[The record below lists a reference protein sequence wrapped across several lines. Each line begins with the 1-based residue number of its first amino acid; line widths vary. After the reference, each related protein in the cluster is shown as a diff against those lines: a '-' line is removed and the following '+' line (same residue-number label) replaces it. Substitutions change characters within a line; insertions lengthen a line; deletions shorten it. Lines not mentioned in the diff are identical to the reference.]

1 LRLIETLVMAEDSTP
16 SYGTHAGDNRE
27 GRENPGRGV
36 RQTGPREPGGLR
48 IRLSDNEMK
57 AARALQEAFG
67 LRSPVAVLGFALRTL
82 AQQLEAGQLDA
93 LVAQQRSEGAGRA
106 RPRGEEG
113 TGERRQRGDRGDRGG
128 QVRQVRVDPF
138 ARPSRP
144 AAPAPTPLPAESEG
158 PESERPESEGHEGQA
173 ASDEG
178 ESTQGSDAQELSA
191 VVTEAVVTDSVV
203 TDAVV
208 TDAVVTDAAATA
220 APTPA
225 EAGA

>member
-1 LRLIETLVMAEDSTP
+1 MAEDSTP

-27 GRENPGRGV
+27 GRESPGRGV
-36 RQTGPREPGGLR
+36 RQTGPKEPGGLR

-93 LVAQQRSEGAGRA
+93 LVAQQRSEGAGRS
-106 RPRGEEG
+106 RPRGDEG
-113 TGERRQRGDRGDRGG
+113 AGERHERSDRGDRGG

-144 AAPAPTPLPAESEG
+144 AAPAPTPLVAESEG
-158 PESERPESEGHEGQA
+158 PESEGSESEA

-178 ESTQGSDAQELSA
+178 ESMLGSDALEL
-191 VVTEAVVTDSVV
+191 EAGV
-203 TDAVV
+203 TDAGV
-208 TDAVVTDAAATA
+208 TDAVVTDAAATDAAATDAAAAA
-220 APTPA
+220 APEQA
-225 EAGA
+225 EAEA

>member
-1 LRLIETLVMAEDSTP
+1 MAEDSTP

-27 GRENPGRGV
+27 GRESPGRGV
-36 RQTGPREPGGLR
+36 RQTGPKEPGGLR

-93 LVAQQRSEGAGRA
+93 LVAQQRSEGAGRS

-113 TGERRQRGDRGDRGG
+113 AGERRERSDRGDRGG

-158 PESERPESEGHEGQA
+158 PESEGSESEA

-178 ESTQGSDAQELSA
+178 ESIPVSDALEL
-191 VVTEAVVTDSVV
+191 E
-203 TDAVV
+203 
-208 TDAVVTDAAATA
+208 AVVTDAAATDAAATDDAAAA
-220 APTPA
+220 APAPA
-225 EAGA
+225 EAEA

>member
-1 LRLIETLVMAEDSTP
+1 MAEDSTP
-16 SYGTHAGDNRE
+16 SYGTHAGENRE
-27 GRENPGRGV
+27 GRESPGRGV
-36 RQTGPREPGGLR
+36 RQTGPKEPGGLR

-93 LVAQQRSEGAGRA
+93 LVAQQRSEGAGRS

-113 TGERRQRGDRGDRGG
+113 AGERRERSDRGDRGG

-158 PESERPESEGHEGQA
+158 PESEGSESEA
-173 ASDEG
+173 ATDEG
-178 ESTQGSDAQELSA
+178 ESMLGSDALELEA
-191 VVTEAVVTDSVV
+191 GVTDVVTDPV
-203 TDAVV
+203 TDA
-208 TDAVVTDAAATA
+208 VTDAAAAA
-220 APTPA
+220 APEPTEA
-225 EAGA
+225 EA

>member
-1 LRLIETLVMAEDSTP
+1 MAEDSTP

-36 RQTGPREPGGLR
+36 RQTGPKEPGGLR

-93 LVAQQRSEGAGRA
+93 LVAQQRSDGAGRSRPRGVEGAGVR
-106 RPRGEEG
+106 R
-113 TGERRQRGDRGDRGG
+113 ERSDRGDRGV

-144 AAPAPTPLPAESEG
+144 AAPAPTPLAAESEG
-158 PESERPESEGHEGQA
+158 SESESESEA

-178 ESTQGSDAQELSA
+178 ESMLGSDALEL
-191 VVTEAVVTDSVV
+191 E
-203 TDAVV
+203 AVV
-208 TDAVVTDAAATA
+208 TDAVTDTAAAA
-220 APTPA
+220 APEKTEA
-225 EAGA
+225 EA

>member
-1 LRLIETLVMAEDSTP
+1 MAEDSTP

-36 RQTGPREPGGLR
+36 RQTGPKEPGGLR

-113 TGERRQRGDRGDRGG
+113 TGERRQRSDRGDRGG

-158 PESERPESEGHEGQA
+158 PEFEGPESQA

-178 ESTQGSDAQELSA
+178 ESTLGSDAQELNA
-191 VVTEAVVTDSVV
+191 VVTEAVVTDSVVTDSVV

-208 TDAVVTDAAATA
+208 TDAVVTDVAAAATPA
-220 APTPA
+220 PA

>member
-1 LRLIETLVMAEDSTP
+1 MAEDSTP
-16 SYGTHAGDNRE
+16 SYGTHAGENRE
-27 GRENPGRGV
+27 GRESPGRGV
-36 RQTGPREPGGLR
+36 RQTGPKEPGGLR

-93 LVAQQRSEGAGRA
+93 LVAQQRSEGAGRS

-113 TGERRQRGDRGDRGG
+113 AGERRERSDRGDRGG

-144 AAPAPTPLPAESEG
+144 AAPAPTPLAAESEG
-158 PESERPESEGHEGQA
+158 SESEAESEA
-173 ASDEG
+173 TSDEG
-178 ESTQGSDAQELSA
+178 ESTLGSDTLELA
-191 VVTEAVVTDSVV
+191 AGV
-203 TDAVV
+203 TDA
-208 TDAVVTDAAATA
+208 VTDAAAAA
-220 APTPA
+220 APEPTEA
-225 EAGA
+225 EA

>member
-1 LRLIETLVMAEDSTP
+1 MAEDSTP

-27 GRENPGRGV
+27 GRESPGRGV
-36 RQTGPREPGGLR
+36 RQTGPKEPGGLR

-93 LVAQQRSEGAGRA
+93 LVAQQRSEGAGRS

-113 TGERRQRGDRGDRGG
+113 TGERRERSDRGDRGG

-144 AAPAPTPLPAESEG
+144 AAPAPTPLAAESEG
-158 PESERPESEGHEGQA
+158 SENEA

-178 ESTQGSDAQELSA
+178 ESMLGSDALEL
-191 VVTEAVVTDSVV
+191 EAGLTDAV
-203 TDAVV
+203 TDAV
-208 TDAVVTDAAATA
+208 TEAAAAA
-220 APTPA
+220 APEQTEA
-225 EAGA
+225 EA

>member
-1 LRLIETLVMAEDSTP
+1 MAEDSTP

-27 GRENPGRGV
+27 GRESPGRGV
-36 RQTGPREPGGLR
+36 RQTGPKEPGGLR

-93 LVAQQRSEGAGRA
+93 LVAQQRSEGAGRS
-106 RPRGEEG
+106 RPRGDEG
-113 TGERRQRGDRGDRGG
+113 AGERRERSDRGDRGG

-144 AAPAPTPLPAESEG
+144 AAPAPTPLVAESEG
-158 PESERPESEGHEGQA
+158 PESEGPESEGSESEA

-178 ESTQGSDAQELSA
+178 ESMLGSDALEL
-191 VVTEAVVTDSVV
+191 EAGVTDAGV

-208 TDAVVTDAAATA
+208 TDAVVTDAAATDAAAAA
-220 APTPA
+220 APEQA
-225 EAGA
+225 EAEA

>member
-36 RQTGPREPGGLR
+36 RQTGPKEPGGLR

-113 TGERRQRGDRGDRGG
+113 TGERRQRSDRGDRGG

-158 PESERPESEGHEGQA
+158 PESEA
-173 ASDEG
+173 ASDQG
-178 ESTQGSDAQELSA
+178 EPTLGSDAHELD
-191 VVTEAVVTDSVV
+191 AVVTDSVV
-203 TDAVV
+203 ADAVV
-208 TDAVVTDAAATA
+208 TDAVVTDAAAA
-220 APTPA
+220 ATPAPA

>member
-27 GRENPGRGV
+27 GRESPGRGV
-36 RQTGPREPGGLR
+36 RQTGPKEPGGLR

-93 LVAQQRSEGAGRA
+93 LVAQQRSEGAGRS

-113 TGERRQRGDRGDRGG
+113 AGERRERSDRGDRGG

-158 PESERPESEGHEGQA
+158 PESEGSESEA
-173 ASDEG
+173 AAEEG
-178 ESTQGSDAQELSA
+178 ESMLGSDALEL
-191 VVTEAVVTDSVV
+191 EGGV
-203 TDAVV
+203 TDAV
-208 TDAVVTDAAATA
+208 TDAVAAA
-220 APTPA
+220 APEQA
-225 EAGA
+225 EAEA

>member
-1 LRLIETLVMAEDSTP
+1 MAEDSTP

-27 GRENPGRGV
+27 GRESPGRGV
-36 RQTGPREPGGLR
+36 RQTGPKEPGGLR

-93 LVAQQRSEGAGRA
+93 LVAQQRSEGAGRS

-113 TGERRQRGDRGDRGG
+113 AGERRERSDRGDRGG

-144 AAPAPTPLPAESEG
+144 AAPAPTPLPAEAEG
-158 PESERPESEGHEGQA
+158 SESESENEA

-178 ESTQGSDAQELSA
+178 ESTLGIDTLEL
-191 VVTEAVVTDSVV
+191 EAGV
-203 TDAVV
+203 TDAV
-208 TDAVVTDAAATA
+208 TDAMTDAAAAA
-220 APTPA
+220 APEPTEA
-225 EAGA
+225 EA

>member
-1 LRLIETLVMAEDSTP
+1 MAEDSTP

-27 GRENPGRGV
+27 GRESPGRGV
-36 RQTGPREPGGLR
+36 RQTGPKEPGGLR

-93 LVAQQRSEGAGRA
+93 LVAQQRGEGAGRS

-113 TGERRQRGDRGDRGG
+113 AGERRERSDRVDRGG

-144 AAPAPTPLPAESEG
+144 PAPAPTPLAAESEG
-158 PESERPESEGHEGQA
+158 ADIEA
-173 ASDEG
+173 ASGEDESLLG
-178 ESTQGSDAQELSA
+178 TDALEL
-191 VVTEAVVTDSVV
+191 EAAVTDFAES
-203 TDAVV
+203 
-208 TDAVVTDAAATA
+208 A
-220 APTPA
+220 APEQA
-225 EAGA
+225 EAEA

>member
-1 LRLIETLVMAEDSTP
+1 MAEDSTP

-27 GRENPGRGV
+27 GRESPGRGN
-36 RQTGPREPGGLR
+36 RQSGPKEPGGLR

-93 LVAQQRSEGAGRA
+93 LVAQQRSEGAGRS

-113 TGERRQRGDRGDRGG
+113 GGERRERSSRGDRGA

-144 AAPAPTPLPAESEG
+144 AAPAPTTLESGSEGSDSEAVSGEAETLLATDALEPEAVLTDSAESPLPE
-158 PESERPESEGHEGQA
+158 Q
-173 ASDEG
+173 
-178 ESTQGSDAQELSA
+178 
-191 VVTEAVVTDSVV
+191 
-203 TDAVV
+203 
-208 TDAVVTDAAATA
+208 
-220 APTPA
+220 A
-225 EAGA
+225 EAEA

>member
-1 LRLIETLVMAEDSTP
+1 MAEDSTP

-27 GRENPGRGV
+27 GRESPGRGV
-36 RQTGPREPGGLR
+36 RQTGPKEPGGLR

-93 LVAQQRSEGAGRA
+93 LVAQQRSEGAGRS

-113 TGERRQRGDRGDRGG
+113 AGERRERSDRGDRGG

-144 AAPAPTPLPAESEG
+144 AAPAPTPLAAESEG
-158 PESERPESEGHEGQA
+158 SESEA

-178 ESTQGSDAQELSA
+178 ESMLGSDALELEAGLTDA
-191 VVTEAVVTDSVV
+191 VVTEA
-203 TDAVV
+203 
-208 TDAVVTDAAATA
+208 AAAA
-220 APTPA
+220 APEQTEA
-225 EAGA
+225 EA

>member
-1 LRLIETLVMAEDSTP
+1 LRLIETQVMAEDSTP
-16 SYGTHAGDNRE
+16 SYGTHAGDSRE
-27 GRENPGRGV
+27 GRDSPGRGG
-36 RQTGPREPGGLR
+36 RQTGPKEPGGLR

-82 AQQLEAGQLDA
+82 AHQLEAGQLDA
-93 LVAQQRSEGAGRA
+93 LVAQQRSEGAGRS

-113 TGERRQRGDRGDRGG
+113 GGERRERSDRGDRGR

-144 AAPAPTPLPAESEG
+144 AAPAPTPLAAGSEAAESES
-158 PESERPESEGHEGQA
+158 ESEA

-178 ESTQGSDAQELSA
+178 ESMLGSDALEL
-191 VVTEAVVTDSVV
+191 E
-203 TDAVV
+203 AVV
-208 TDAVVTDAAATA
+208 TDAVTDSAAL
-220 APTPA
+220 PSPEQA
-225 EAGA
+225 EAEA

>member
-1 LRLIETLVMAEDSTP
+1 MAEDSTP

-27 GRENPGRGV
+27 GRESPGRGV
-36 RQTGPREPGGLR
+36 RQTGPKEPGGLR

-93 LVAQQRSEGAGRA
+93 LVAQQRSEGAGRS

-113 TGERRQRGDRGDRGG
+113 AGERRERSDRGDRGG

-144 AAPAPTPLPAESEG
+144 AAPAPTPLPEESEG
-158 PESERPESEGHEGQA
+158 SESESESEA

-178 ESTQGSDAQELSA
+178 ESTLGSDTLEL
-191 VVTEAVVTDSVV
+191 EAGVTDVV
-203 TDAVV
+203 TDAV
-208 TDAVVTDAAATA
+208 TDAAAAA
-220 APTPA
+220 APEPTEA
-225 EAGA
+225 EA

>member
-1 LRLIETLVMAEDSTP
+1 MSEDSTP
-16 SYGTHAGDNRE
+16 SYGTHAGENRE
-27 GRENPGRGV
+27 GRDSPGRGN
-36 RQTGPREPGGLR
+36 RQTGPKEPGGLR

-93 LVAQQRSEGAGRA
+93 LVAQQRSEGGGRS

-113 TGERRQRGDRGDRGG
+113 GGERRERSSRGDRGA

-144 AAPAPTPLPAESEG
+144 AAPAPTLLESEG
-158 PESERPESEGHEGQA
+158 SDSEAVSVEAETLLA
-173 ASDEG
+173 
-178 ESTQGSDAQELSA
+178 TDAVEP
-191 VVTEAVVTDSVV
+191 EAVVTDS
-203 TDAVV
+203 AES
-208 TDAVVTDAAATA
+208 
-220 APTPA
+220 PLPEQA
-225 EAGA
+225 EAEA

>member
-1 LRLIETLVMAEDSTP
+1 MAEDSTP

-27 GRENPGRGV
+27 GRESPGRGV
-36 RQTGPREPGGLR
+36 RQTGPKEPGGLR

-93 LVAQQRSEGAGRA
+93 LVAQQRSEGAGRS

-113 TGERRQRGDRGDRGG
+113 AGERRERSDRGDRGG

-158 PESERPESEGHEGQA
+158 PESEGSESEA
-173 ASDEG
+173 AAEEG
-178 ESTQGSDAQELSA
+178 ESMLGSDALEL
-191 VVTEAVVTDSVV
+191 EAGV
-203 TDAVV
+203 TDAV
-208 TDAVVTDAAATA
+208 TDAVAAA
-220 APTPA
+220 APEQA
-225 EAGA
+225 EAEA

>member
-1 LRLIETLVMAEDSTP
+1 MAEDSTP

-36 RQTGPREPGGLR
+36 RQTGPKEPGGLR

-93 LVAQQRSEGAGRA
+93 LVAQQRSEGAGRS

-113 TGERRQRGDRGDRGG
+113 TGERRERGDRGDRGG

-144 AAPAPTPLPAESEG
+144 AAPAPTPLAAESEG
-158 PESERPESEGHEGQA
+158 SESEA

-178 ESTQGSDAQELSA
+178 ESMLGSDALELEAGLTDA
-191 VVTEAVVTDSVV
+191 VVTEAV
-203 TDAVV
+203 
-208 TDAVVTDAAATA
+208 TDAAAAA
-220 APTPA
+220 APEQTEA
-225 EAGA
+225 EA

>member
-1 LRLIETLVMAEDSTP
+1 MAEDSTP

-27 GRENPGRGV
+27 GRESPGRGV
-36 RQTGPREPGGLR
+36 RQTGPKEPGGLR

-93 LVAQQRSEGAGRA
+93 LVAQQRSEGAGRS

-113 TGERRQRGDRGDRGG
+113 AGERRERSDRGDRGG

-158 PESERPESEGHEGQA
+158 SESEA

-178 ESTQGSDAQELSA
+178 ESMLGSDALEL
-191 VVTEAVVTDSVV
+191 EASV
-203 TDAVV
+203 TDA
-208 TDAVVTDAAATA
+208 VTDAAAAA
-220 APTPA
+220 APEPTEA
-225 EAGA
+225 EA

>member
-1 LRLIETLVMAEDSTP
+1 MAEDSTP

-27 GRENPGRGV
+27 GRESPGRGV
-36 RQTGPREPGGLR
+36 RQTGPKEPGGLR

-93 LVAQQRSEGAGRA
+93 LVAQQRSEGAGRS

-113 TGERRQRGDRGDRGG
+113 TGERRERSDRGDRGG

-144 AAPAPTPLPAESEG
+144 AAPAPTPLAAESEG
-158 PESERPESEGHEGQA
+158 SESEA

-178 ESTQGSDAQELSA
+178 ESMLGSDALEL
-191 VVTEAVVTDSVV
+191 EAGL
-203 TDAVV
+203 TDA
-208 TDAVVTDAAATA
+208 VTDAAAAA
-220 APTPA
+220 APEQTEA
-225 EAGA
+225 EA

>member
-27 GRENPGRGV
+27 GRESPGRGV
-36 RQTGPREPGGLR
+36 RQTGPKEPGGLR

-93 LVAQQRSEGAGRA
+93 LVAQQRSEGAGRS

-113 TGERRQRGDRGDRGG
+113 TGERRERSDRGDRGG

-144 AAPAPTPLPAESEG
+144 AAPAPTPLAAESEG
-158 PESERPESEGHEGQA
+158 SESEA

-178 ESTQGSDAQELSA
+178 ESMLGSDALEL
-191 VVTEAVVTDSVV
+191 EAGP

-208 TDAVVTDAAATA
+208 TAAAAAA
-220 APTPA
+220 APEQTEA
-225 EAGA
+225 EA

>member
-27 GRENPGRGV
+27 GRESPGRGV
-36 RQTGPREPGGLR
+36 RQTGPKEPGGLR

-93 LVAQQRSEGAGRA
+93 LVAQQRSEGAGRS

-113 TGERRQRGDRGDRGG
+113 AGERRERSDRGDRGG

-144 AAPAPTPLPAESEG
+144 AVPAPTPLAAESAG
-158 PESERPESEGHEGQA
+158 SESEA
-173 ASDEG
+173 ATDEG
-178 ESTQGSDAQELSA
+178 EAMLASEALELE
-191 VVTEAVVTDSVV
+191 T
-203 TDAVV
+203 
-208 TDAVVTDAAATA
+208 VVTDAAPTDAAAADAAAVA
-220 APTPA
+220 APAPA
-225 EAGA
+225 EAEA